1 MFMYYDYLYLLLSAP
16 VLMLSMLA
24 QWAVKYNF
32 SKYSKVE
39 NSFGISGCE
48 IARMILERNGIYD
61 VSVEPTRGWL
71 SDHYS
76 PSERVLRLSEPVYA
90 SKSIA
95 AIGVAAHEAGH
106 ALQHKYGYS
115 MMKIRQM
122 LAYPASFVSNI
133 STWLIFIGAII
144 GLMGLAK
151 IGFILFCVV
160 VLFQLV
166 TLPVELDA
174 SNRAK
179 KLLIEYGIADE
190 RDSSGIKSVLNAA
203 AMTYVAA
210 AAASVSQLIYYA
222 IRLGLFQQRRDD

>member
-1 MFMYYDYLYLLLSAP
+1 MPYFDPLYLLLSAP
-16 VLMLSMLA
+16 VLIFSMLA

-32 SKYSKVE
+32 SKYSKIK
-39 NSFGISGCE
+39 NSYGISGCE
-48 IARMILERNGIYD
+48 IARMILERNGIDD
-61 VSVEPTRGWL
+61 VKVEPTKGWL

-76 PSERVLRLSEPVYA
+76 PSERVLRLSEPVYG
-90 SKSIA
+90 SDSVA

-106 ALQHKYGYS
+106 ALQHKYGYF
-115 MMKIRQM
+115 MMKIRQT
-122 LAYPASFVSNI
+122 LAYPASFASNI
-133 STWLIFIGAII
+133 SVWLIVIGAII
-144 GLMGLAK
+144 GAMGLAK
-151 IGFILFCVV
+151 FGFVLFCIV

-166 TLPVELDA
+166 TLPVEFDA

-190 RDSSGIKSVLNAA
+190 KDSSGVASVLNAA

-222 IRLGLFQQRRDD
+222 IKLGLFQRRRD

>member
-1 MFMYYDYLYLLLSAP
+1 MPYFDPLYLLLSAP
-16 VLMLSMLA
+16 ILILSMLA

-32 SKYSKVE
+32 SKYSKIK
-39 NSFGISGCE
+39 NSYGISGCE
-48 IARMILERNGIYD
+48 MARMILERNGIND
-61 VSVEPTRGWL
+61 VKVEPTTGWL

-90 SKSIA
+90 SNSVA

-115 MMKIRQM
+115 MMKFRQM
-122 LAYPASFVSNI
+122 LAYPASFASNI
-133 STWLIFIGAII
+133 SVWLILIGAII
-144 GLMGLAK
+144 GAMGLAK
-151 IGFILFCVV
+151 FGFALFCIV

-166 TLPVELDA
+166 TLPVEFDA
-174 SNRAK
+174 SKRAK

-190 RDSSGIKSVLNAA
+190 KDSSGVASVLNAA

-222 IRLGLFQQRRDD
+222 IRLGLFQRRRD